1 MIFAQYRYKVQENA
15 SIIYRSLRFI
25 RQFICQKMAF
35 KLANKLRQ
43 ISHFDNQ
50 ILTTHLPAFLLP
62 SLEITFFLR
71 SFSMRYLTILIERP
85 MVTIWNLLGDADPD
99 TVRILQHLGE
109 SQKHHIQLSNEMGI
123 KKETLG
129 KKAVELQNEGVLP
142 REGSKKT
149 GSWKVTRSIHSH

>member
-1 MIFAQYRYKVQENA
+1 MNRKTEGSAK
-15 SIIYRSLRFI
+15 SLRI
-25 RQFICQKMAF
+25 FICQKMAF

-43 ISHFDNQ
+43 ISHFVSQ

-99 TVRILQHLGE
+99 TVRILQHL
-109 SQKHHIQLSNEMGI
+109 SANLKSTISNCPMRWAS
-123 KKETLG
+123 KKRLLG
-129 KKAVELQNEGVLP
+129 KRQSNFRTKVCCQGKVL
-142 REGSKKT
+142 RKQVRG
-149 GSWKVTRSIHSH
+149 R